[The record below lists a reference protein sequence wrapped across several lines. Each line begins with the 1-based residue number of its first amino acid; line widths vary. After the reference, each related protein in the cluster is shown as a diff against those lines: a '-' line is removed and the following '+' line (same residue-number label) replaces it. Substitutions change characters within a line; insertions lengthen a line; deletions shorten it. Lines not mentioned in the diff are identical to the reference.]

1 MELVERH
8 FPRLARCRQ
17 FLQDSSAFLVA
28 RRKLDQRVSRTR
40 VAFRKLDAYP
50 RRARVQSLLADE
62 DARWSLDGGIMEKG
76 RRGGEGRFAGSGGEE
91 GVGA

>member
-62 DARWSLDGGIMEKG
+62 DARSLDGGIMEKG
-76 RRGGEGRFAGSGGEE
+76 GSGGEE